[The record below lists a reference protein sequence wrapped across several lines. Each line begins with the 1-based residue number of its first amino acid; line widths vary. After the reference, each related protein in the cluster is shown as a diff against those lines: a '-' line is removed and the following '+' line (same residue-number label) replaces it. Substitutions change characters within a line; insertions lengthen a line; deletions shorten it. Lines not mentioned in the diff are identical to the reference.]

1 MRLKLRGLDAA
12 VTYTFKVWL
21 GALERGEPELLA
33 GVQAL
38 PGAAPV
44 LGEDDLR
51 MSGRRLLEEGLR
63 VRLPERP
70 QVAWISYQSVGRE
83 E

>member
-1 MRLKLRGLDAA
+1 M
-12 VTYTFKVWL
+12 F
-21 GALERGEPELLA
+21 ERGEPALLG

-38 PGAAPV
+38 PDAAPV
-44 LGEDDLR
+44 LGKADLR
-51 MSGRRLLEEGLR
+51 MSGRRLLEEGLL

-70 QVAWISYQSVGRE
+70 QVAWIIYQRVGRE